1 MEPVNADS
9 EDIEPSNIERHRQAA
24 ALSHLLGEIGL
35 DPGQQTQ
42 WWNLVGHEEL
52 GGRTATEAWL
62 AGDAQDV
69 RMLVESW
76 YASTRAAG
84 QRALADDTLLGEL
97 RQKLA
102 QLDTE
107 LPKGPRL
114 INTRVV

>member
-9 EDIEPSNIERHRQAA
+9 EDIETSNIERHRQAA
-24 ALSHLLGEIGL
+24 ALNHLLGEIGL

-102 QLDTE
+102 QLDLE
-107 LPKGPRL
+107 YGSS
-114 INTRVV
+114 NTMHRTA